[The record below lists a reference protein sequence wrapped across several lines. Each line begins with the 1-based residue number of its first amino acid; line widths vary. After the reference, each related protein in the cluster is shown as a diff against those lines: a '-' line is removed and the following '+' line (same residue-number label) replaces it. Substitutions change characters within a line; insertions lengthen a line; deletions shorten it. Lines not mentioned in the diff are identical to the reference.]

1 VKCTKKGVY
10 PVLTVRGIYKKNLP
24 LVLSFFATAATSPS
38 STDCGQTSSTSDTVT
53 ATSTTDSGHPSTTT
67 DTVAATSTTDSGQ
80 PSTTTDTVA
89 AATTDGP
96 QSTVSSGDTPANTTD
111 NQELLA
117 AGSDTSEGDPCN
129 LVKGEMAL
137 IDFCV

>member
-1 VKCTKKGVY
+1 MKCIKGVY

-24 LVLSFFATAATSPS
+24 LVLSFFATAATPPS
-38 STDCGQTSSTSDTVT
+38 STN
-53 ATSTTDSGHPSTTT
+53 
-67 DTVAATSTTDSGQ
+67 SGQ
-80 PSTTTDTVA
+80 PSMTTDTVA

-111 NQELLA
+111 NQGLLA
-117 AGSDTSEGDPCN
+117 ADSDTTEGDPCN
-129 LVKGEMAL
+129 LIKGEMAL